1 MGDQL
6 PVKVRLAQLIISGE
20 WEKSPLI
27 KVSLYYNKRYKK
39 VEGRNLSLYKIVIYK
54 KSHKKNSPDV

>member
-6 PVKVRLAQLIISGE
+6 SVKARLVQLIISGG
-20 WEKSPLI
+20 WKKTPLI
-27 KVSLYYNKRYKK
+27 KVSLYYNKRYNK

>member
-6 PVKVRLAQLIISGE
+6 SVKARLVQLIISGG
-20 WEKSPLI
+20 WKKTLLI
-27 KVSLYYNKRYKK
+27 KVSLYYNKRYNK